1 MQRRI
6 LWITAVV
13 VVLGLLSFNMA
24 FAQSNLLSDPGF
36 EVPGDFKV
44 IMQEQGDDGVFG
56 VPQAWSG
63 WISTSRTL
71 EWQNKVPNGF
81 PHTGIFKTPADSTR
95 SLHISRGFSTFT
107 VAVYQRV
114 AVPENANLTGSA
126 WGFMERAADATTGA
140 QWRVGIDVLGGNN
153 PNAASVV
160 WSPWSFR
167 VNGWDQLTVSA
178 TAQGTAV
185 SFFLYTTQSSPSD
198 PNGIYFDSAVLTTGG
213 AGGAPNVNPD
223 NPAITNTPSI
233 PTPAFAAF
241 VAPQGEQ
248 SDGSIVHT
256 VVSGDTLDAIAVAY
270 GTTRDALLELNDLP
284 SARFLQVGQK
294 ILIRPPQSSSAS
306 GSNSSSSASG
316 TPSTGTPATRAA
328 TESGAAAS
336 TSVTGAA
343 TQAPGAAVQ
352 ATSTSPAEPTADI
365 TGAPEDVEAEPTT
378 APSETPAPPTSTP
391 TAPPPAPVT
400 EVAQSRV
407 GVTGVCVWMFN
418 DGNQN
423 RIQEETESLLGGG
436 GIAINQGTQAIK
448 TYTTVGAAEPFCYD
462 DILPGNYVVS
472 ATAPDGFGLT
482 TSAQLSLRV
491 VSGTTTDAKFG
502 AAEGVTVAGPPPVD
516 LNQPPGGAAVE
527 DQAVEPDTT
536 SQLLQ
541 ISGLIVF
548 GLAALVLVGGVGVAL
563 IMRNR

>member
-13 VVLGLLSFNMA
+13 VVLGLLSVNVA

-44 IMQEQGDDGVFG
+44 IMTEQGDDGVFG
-56 VPQAWSG
+56 VPQSWSG
-63 WISTSRTL
+63 WISTSRSQ

-95 SLHISRGFSTFT
+95 SLHISRGFATFT
-107 VAVYQRV
+107 IAVYQRV
-114 AVPENANLTGSA
+114 NVPENANVTGSA
-126 WGFMERAADATTGA
+126 WAFMERASSATTGA
-140 QWRVGIDVLGGNN
+140 QWRVGVDVTGGSN

-185 SFFLYTTQSSPSD
+185 TFFLYATQSSPSD

-213 AGGAPNVNPD
+213 AGGAPNVNPE
-223 NPAITNTPSI
+223 NPAITNTPTI

-248 SDGSIVHT
+248 PDGSIVHT

-270 GTTRDALLELNDLP
+270 GTTRDALLELNNLP
-284 SARFLQVGQK
+284 SARFIQVGQK
-294 ILIRPPQSSSAS
+294 ILIRPPQPSSAGS
-306 GSNSSSSASG
+306 GSSSSQ
-316 TPSTGTPATRAA
+316 TTGTPAQSALATAAA
-328 TESGAAAS
+328 TSANSSGATNTPASVAA
-336 TSVTGAA
+336 
-343 TQAPGAAVQ
+343 Q
-352 ATSTSPAEPTADI
+352 ATNTPAAQATEAQQATAEDQAAAEPTN
-365 TGAPEDVEAEPTT
+365 APT
-378 APSETPAPPTSTP
+378 ETPAPPTNTP
-391 TAPPPAPVT
+391 TEPPPAPVT
-400 EVAQSRV
+400 EVAQARV

-418 DGNQN
+418 DANQN
-423 RIQEETESLLGGG
+423 RIQEEAESLLAGGT
-436 GIAINQGTQAIK
+436 IVINQADQVIH
-448 TYTTVGAAEPFCYD
+448 TYTTDGAAEPFCFD
-462 DILPGNYVVS
+462 DVAPGNYVVS
-472 ATAPDGFGLT
+472 ATAPNGYGLT

-491 VSGTTTDAKFG
+491 VAGTTTDAKFG
-502 AAEGVTVAGPPPVD
+502 AGEGVAIAAPPPVD
-516 LNQPPGGAAVE
+516 LNQPAGGAAVQ
-527 DQAVEPDTT
+527 DQAVEPGDTT

-548 GLAALVLVGGVGVAL
+548 GLAALVLVGGIGLAL